1 MSDPAALVRWGKCGY
16 AIEQLYCTAVV
27 FPKLSILAS
36 YLRIFLARPY
46 RITAYVLGCIIAANG
61 IAGVVTSL
69 ASCHPFSARYQNP
82 EYAEL
87 HCIDTVAYWR
97 WISLPNILTDIIM
110 LFLPLPI
117 LWSLRMSK
125 KDKFALIFIFMT
137 GSMYVGLYLLT
148 LYGV

>member
-1 MSDPAALVRWGKCGY
+1 MNWAKCGY

-36 YLRIFLARPY
+36 YLRIF
-46 RITAYVLGCIIAANG
+46 ITRGYKNTTYILGVIIVANG

-69 ASCHPFSARYQNP
+69 ASCRPFSARWQGF
-82 EYAEL
+82 EYVSA

-110 LFLPLPI
+110 LVLPLPVI
-117 LWSLRMSK
+117 WNLQLSRKERIGLT
-125 KDKFALIFIFMT
+125 FIFLT
-137 GSMYVGLYLLT
+137 GSM
-148 LYGV
+148 